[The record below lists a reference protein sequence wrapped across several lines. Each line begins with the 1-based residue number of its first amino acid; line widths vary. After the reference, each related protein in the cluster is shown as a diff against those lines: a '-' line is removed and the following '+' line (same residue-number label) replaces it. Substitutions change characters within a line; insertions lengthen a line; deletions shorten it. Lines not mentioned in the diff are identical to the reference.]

1 MSTRIRIR
9 RSSSGPAGRRWG
21 TASNRR
27 PHAGR
32 ATAVALPACGLDM
45 SAIEPPTPADRPGAE
60 HRPAPRSI
68 SARIGPYFV
77 RYGTIAAFIIVVA
90 LFSFARPDTFATW
103 ENWKSI
109 LNLGSVVMI
118 IAAVLTVPMIMGDFD
133 LSVGYNTQL
142 LGAVAIVLLANVGLN
157 TAVAV
162 VLTLLLGAA
171 IGAVVGGIVA
181 WSKISAF
188 VITLGAGTVMLGIE
202 LRITHGGKNIFEGI
216 PPSFTAI
223 ANKEILGLQLPI
235 WLMFGVY
242 VLLWFLTEH
251 TVIGRYMAAIGGNPE
266 AARLSGI
273 RVEVVRLV
281 GFMIVG
287 LGAAL
292 AGIILTAQ
300 AQQYY
305 ANSATG
311 YLLPAYAGVFLGAAT
326 LRANQFHLFGTFVG
340 VLFMQTIQTGLIIM
354 NYKAYFANV
363 IQGTILIAAVLLS
376 RVGSR
381 GS

>member
-118 IAAVLTVPMIMGDFD
+118 IAAALTVPMIMGDFD
-133 LSVGYNTQL
+133 LSVGYNTEL
-142 LGAVAIVLLANVGLN
+142 LGAVAIVLLANVGLS
-157 TAVAV
+157 TGFSV
-162 VLTLLLGAA
+162 VLTLMLGAA
-171 IGAVVGGIVA
+171 IGAIIGAIVA

-188 VITLGAGTVMLGIE
+188 VITLGAGTVMLGAE
-202 LRITHGGKNIFEGI
+202 LRITHDGRNIFTGI
-216 PPSFTAI
+216 PASYDKIATASF
-223 ANKEILGLQLPI
+223 LGLPLPV
-235 WLMFGVY
+235 WLTFAVY
-242 VLLWFLTEH
+242 IVLWFVTEH
-251 TVIGRYMAAIGGNPE
+251 TVLGRYMAAIGGNQE

-273 RVEVVRLV
+273 NVEVVRMC
-281 GFMIVG
+281 GFVIV
-287 LGAAL
+287 
-292 AGIILTAQ
+292 
-300 AQQYY
+300 
-305 ANSATG
+305 
-311 YLLPAYAGVFLGAAT
+311 
-326 LRANQFHLFGTFVG
+326 
-340 VLFMQTIQTGLIIM
+340 
-354 NYKAYFANV
+354 
-363 IQGTILIAAVLLS
+363 
-376 RVGSR
+376 
-381 GS
+381 

>member
-1 MSTRIRIR
+1 
-9 RSSSGPAGRRWG
+9 
-21 TASNRR
+21 
-27 PHAGR
+27 
-32 ATAVALPACGLDM
+32 M
-45 SAIEPPTPADRPGAE
+45 SASETPTPAGPPPGETARPG
-60 HRPAPRSI
+60 RSL
-68 SARIGPYFV
+68 AGTLGPYFV

-103 ENWKSI
+103 ENWQSI
-109 LNLGSVVMI
+109 LNLGSVVMV
-118 IAAVLTVPMIMGDFD
+118 IAAALTVPMIMGDFD

-142 LGAVAIVLLANVGLN
+142 MGAFAIVMLAHVGAS
-157 TAVAV
+157 TGVTI
-162 VLTLLLGAA
+162 VLTLLLGALV
-171 IGAVVGGIVA
+171 GAVVGGIVA
-181 WSKISAF
+181 WSKVSAF
-188 VITLGAGTVMLGIE
+188 VITLGAGTIMLGIE
-202 LRITHGGKNIFEGI
+202 LRITHGGINIFEGI
-216 PPSFTAI
+216 PASFTSI
-223 ANKEILGLQLPI
+223 ATKQFLGLQLPI

-242 VLLWFLTEH
+242 ILLWFVTEH

-273 RVEVVRLV
+273 RVEVVRLI
-281 GFMIVG
+281 GFVIVG

-305 ANSATG
+305 ANAATG

-326 LRANQFHLFGTFVG
+326 LRANQFHIFGTFVG

-354 NYKAYFANV
+354 NYSAYLANI
-363 IQGTILIAAVLLS
+363 IQGTILIVAVLLS

-381 GS
+381 SP

>member
-1 MSTRIRIR
+1 M
-9 RSSSGPAGRRWG
+9 
-21 TASNRR
+21 
-27 PHAGR
+27 
-32 ATAVALPACGLDM
+32 V
-45 SAIEPPTPADRPGAE
+45 
-60 HRPAPRSI
+60 
-68 SARIGPYFV
+68 
-77 RYGTIAAFIIVVA
+77 
-90 LFSFARPDTFATW
+90 
-103 ENWKSI
+103 
-109 LNLGSVVMI
+109 

-142 LGAVAIVLLANVGLN
+142 MGAFAIVMLANVGVS
-157 TAVAV
+157 TGVAI
-162 VLTLLLGAA
+162 VLTLLLGALV
-171 IGAVVGGIVA
+171 GAVVGGVVA
-181 WSKISAF
+181 WSKVSAF
-188 VITLGAGTVMLGIE
+188 VITLGAGTIMLGVE
-202 LRITHGGKNIFEGI
+202 LKITHGGRNIFEGI
-216 PPSFTAI
+216 PGSFNSI
-223 ANKEILGLQLPI
+223 ATKEFLGLQLPI

-242 VLLWFLTEH
+242 IVLWFLTEH

-273 RVEVVRLV
+273 RVEVVRLI
-281 GFMIVG
+281 GFVIVG

-305 ANSATG
+305 ANAATG

-326 LRANQFHLFGTFVG
+326 LRANQFHVFGTFVG

-354 NYKAYFANV
+354 NYSAYLANI

-381 GS
+381 SP